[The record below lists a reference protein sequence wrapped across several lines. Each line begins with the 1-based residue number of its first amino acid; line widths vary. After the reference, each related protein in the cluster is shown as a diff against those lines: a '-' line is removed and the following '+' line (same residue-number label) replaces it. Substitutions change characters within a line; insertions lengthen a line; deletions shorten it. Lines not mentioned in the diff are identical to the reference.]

1 MPKPGRLDYL
11 EKFIQVSVP
20 ETGTQV
26 DELARANRDRRT
38 QPTLASD
45 ASPLPLGSP
54 APHAV
59 VDAVDDRVLQTWTT
73 NLAALTYLSGDV
85 DTDTVIGEEHRRRL
99 IRTVASFHPPVV
111 HHCSHMRTDVSEV
124 WFVPKHISHR
134 CE

>member
-1 MPKPGRLDYL
+1 MRLLKGCGWTGQDRVQTRSPRYTRKL
-11 EKFIQVSVP
+11 LTSLAP

-26 DELARANRDRRT
+26 DELARTDRDRRT

-73 NLAALTYLSGDV
+73 NLAAFAYLSGDV
-85 DTDTVIGEEHRRRL
+85 DTDTVIGEEH
-99 IRTVASFHPPVV
+99 
-111 HHCSHMRTDVSEV
+111 
-124 WFVPKHISHR
+124 
-134 CE
+134 